1 MEKKKTKLSK
11 WHIAIIIIG
20 IIFNGIGIIHS
31 NLWFDE
37 AYSVGMASHN
47 LGEIWN
53 IGGHDVHPVL
63 YYWILSIIN
72 VISGGS
78 VIAYRIFS
86 LICIVLLSILGYTHI
101 RKDFGEKT
109 GILFSFFALF
119 LPEICIFANEVRMY
133 SLAVLLVTI
142 CAIYAYRI
150 FKGDTSWKN
159 WIIFEISSL
168 ACLYVHYYGLMAA
181 GLIHV
186 IMLINFIK
194 NHRSQSIKRIIL
206 FGIAL
211 IMLYIPWLVYFVSQ
225 LEHVAKGFWIGFEFP
240 NTIIELLSYQYIGN
254 LNYYVCFSISILL
267 YIYLGVQLYKIK
279 KAKEDILPVKLSIG
293 IYLAVIIAAVLI
305 TVLAKTSI
313 IFYRYLFVIT
323 GLYIFT
329 LSFILAKSKNKKM
342 VTLICIVTAVLAIA
356 SNVKMIEVN
365 YNSENTKPIEY
376 LNENIQPNDVI
387 VYTDIGSG
395 SIVAVNVTNNKQY
408 YYNEEDWG
416 VQEAYKA
423 FGPQMDTYI
432 TPDFINELSGRIWI
446 IDGTSDACYKK
457 YFSDEQQYTYVSQQ
471 SFSTKY
477 HEYNYVITLVEKDGT
492 K

>member
-1 MEKKKTKLSK
+1 
-11 WHIAIIIIG
+11 
-20 IIFNGIGIIHS
+20 
-31 NLWFDE
+31 
-37 AYSVGMASHN
+37 
-47 LGEIWN
+47 
-53 IGGHDVHPVL
+53 
-63 YYWILSIIN
+63 
-72 VISGGS
+72 
-78 VIAYRIFS
+78 
-86 LICIVLLSILGYTHI
+86 
-101 RKDFGEKT
+101 
-109 GILFSFFALF
+109 
-119 LPEICIFANEVRMY
+119 
-133 SLAVLLVTI
+133 
-142 CAIYAYRI
+142 
-150 FKGDTSWKN
+150 
-159 WIIFEISSL
+159 
-168 ACLYVHYYGLMAA
+168 
-181 GLIHV
+181 
-186 IMLINFIK
+186 
-194 NHRSQSIKRIIL
+194 
-206 FGIAL
+206 
-211 IMLYIPWLVYFVSQ
+211 
-225 LEHVAKGFWIGFEFP
+225 
-240 NTIIELLSYQYIGN
+240 
-254 LNYYVCFSISILL
+254 
-267 YIYLGVQLYKIK
+267 
-279 KAKEDILPVKLSIG
+279 
-293 IYLAVIIAAVLI
+293 
-305 TVLAKTSI
+305 
-313 IFYRYLFVIT
+313 
-323 GLYIFT
+323 
-329 LSFILAKSKNKKM
+329 M

>member
-1 MEKKKTKLSK
+1 MEKTKTNLSK

-20 IIFNGIGIIHS
+20 ILFNGIGIIHS

-47 LGEIWN
+47 WIDIWN

-63 YYWILSIIN
+63 YYWILSLIN

-78 VIAYRIFS
+78 IIAYRIFS
-86 LICIVLLSILGYTHI
+86 LICIALLSILGYTHI

-119 LPEICIFANEVRMY
+119 LPEICIFANEIRMY
-133 SLAVLLVTI
+133 SLAILLVTI

-168 ACLYVHYYGLMAA
+168 ACLYVHYYGLMVA

-211 IMLYIPWLVYFVSQ
+211 IALYIPWIVYFIGQLQHVS
-225 LEHVAKGFWIGFEFP
+225 EGFWIGFEFP
-240 NTIIELLSYQYIGN
+240 DTIIELLSYQYIGN
-254 LNYYVCFSISILL
+254 LNYYVGFAISILL
-267 YIYLGVQLYKIK
+267 YIYLGVQLHKIK
-279 KAKEDILPVKLSIG
+279 KDKVDILPVKLSIG
-293 IYLAVIIAAVLI
+293 IYLAVIIAAIVI

-313 IFYRYLFVIT
+313 LFYRYLFVIT

-329 LSFILAKSKNKKM
+329 LSFILSKSKNKKIIIA
-342 VTLICIVTAVLAIA
+342 ICIITTTLAIV
-356 SNVKMIEVN
+356 SNITMVKIN
-365 YNSENTKPIEY
+365 YSEKNGKSIEY
-376 LNENIQPNDVI
+376 LKNNIKQNDVI
-387 VYTDIGSG
+387 VYTDIGTG
-395 SIVAVNVTNNKQY
+395 SIIAVNFKENKQY
-408 YYNEEDWG
+408 YYNEQDWG

-432 TPDFINELSGRIWI
+432 TSDFIKELSGRIWI
-446 IDGTSDACYKK
+446 VDGVYDECYQK
-457 YFSDEQQYTYVSQQ
+457 YFNNEQYKFINQQ
-471 SFSTKY
+471 SFSDKY
-477 HEYNYVITLVEKDGT
+477 HEYNYTITLVEK
-492 K
+492 

>member
-1 MEKKKTKLSK
+1 MERTKTKLSK

-20 IIFNGIGIIHS
+20 ILFNGIGIIHS

-47 LGEIWN
+47 WIDIWN

-63 YYWILSIIN
+63 YYWILSLIN

-78 VIAYRIFS
+78 IIAYRIFS
-86 LICIVLLSILGYTHI
+86 LICIALLSILGYTHI

-119 LPEICIFANEVRMY
+119 LPEICIFANEIRMY
-133 SLAVLLVTI
+133 SLAILLVTI

-211 IMLYIPWLVYFVSQ
+211 IALYIPWIVYFIGQLQHVS
-225 LEHVAKGFWIGFEFP
+225 EGFWIGFEFP
-240 NTIIELLSYQYIGN
+240 DTIIELLSYQYIGN
-254 LNYYVCFSISILL
+254 LNYYVGFAISILL
-267 YIYLGVQLYKIK
+267 YIYLGVQLHKIK
-279 KAKEDILPVKLSIG
+279 KDKVDILPVKLSIG
-293 IYLAVIIAAVLI
+293 IYLAVIIAAIVI

-313 IFYRYLFVIT
+313 LFYRYLFVIT

-329 LSFILAKSKNKKM
+329 LSFILSKSKNKKIIIA
-342 VTLICIVTAVLAIA
+342 ICIITTILAIV
-356 SNVKMIEVN
+356 SNITMIKIN
-365 YNSENTKPIEY
+365 YSEKNGKSIEY
-376 LNENIQPNDVI
+376 LKNNIKQNDVI
-387 VYTDIGSG
+387 VYTDIGTG
-395 SIVAVNVTNNKQY
+395 SIIAVNFKENKQY
-408 YYNEEDWG
+408 YYNEQDWG

-432 TPDFINELSGRIWI
+432 TSDFIKELSGRIWI
-446 IDGTSDACYKK
+446 VDGVYDECYQK
-457 YFSDEQQYTYVSQQ
+457 YFNNEQYKFINQQ
-471 SFSTKY
+471 SFSDKY
-477 HEYNYVITLVEKDGT
+477 HEYNYTITLVEK
-492 K
+492 

>member
-1 MEKKKTKLSK
+1 MEKTKTNLSK

-20 IIFNGIGIIHS
+20 ILFNGIGIIHS

-47 LGEIWN
+47 WIDIWN

-63 YYWILSIIN
+63 YYWILSLIN
-72 VISGGS
+72 VISGGGI
-78 VIAYRIFS
+78 IAYRIFS
-86 LICIVLLSILGYTHI
+86 LICIALLSILGYTHI

-119 LPEICIFANEVRMY
+119 LPEICIFANEIRMY
-133 SLAVLLVTI
+133 SLAILLVTI

-211 IMLYIPWLVYFVSQ
+211 IALYIPWIVYFIGQLQHVS
-225 LEHVAKGFWIGFEFP
+225 EGFWIGFEFP
-240 NTIIELLSYQYIGN
+240 DTIIELLSYQYIGN
-254 LNYYVCFSISILL
+254 LNYYVGFAISILL
-267 YIYLGVQLYKIK
+267 YIYLGVQLHKIK
-279 KAKEDILPVKLSIG
+279 KDKVDILPVKLSIG
-293 IYLAVIIAAVLI
+293 IYLAVIIAAIVI

-313 IFYRYLFVIT
+313 LFYRYLFVIT

-329 LSFILAKSKNKKM
+329 LSFILSKSKNKKIIIA
-342 VTLICIVTAVLAIA
+342 ICIITTILAIV
-356 SNVKMIEVN
+356 SNITMVKIN
-365 YNSENTKPIEY
+365 YSEKNGKSIEY
-376 LNENIQPNDVI
+376 LKNNIKQNDVI
-387 VYTDIGSG
+387 VYTDIGTG
-395 SIVAVNVTNNKQY
+395 SIIAVNFKENKQY
-408 YYNEEDWG
+408 YYNEQDWG

-432 TPDFINELSGRIWI
+432 TPDFIKELSGRIWI
-446 IDGTSDACYKK
+446 VDGVYDECYQK
-457 YFSDEQQYTYVSQQ
+457 YFNNEQYKFINQQ
-471 SFSTKY
+471 SFSDKY
-477 HEYNYVITLVEKDGT
+477 HEYNYTITLVEK
-492 K
+492 

>member
-1 MEKKKTKLSK
+1 MEKTKTNLSK

-20 IIFNGIGIIHS
+20 ILFNGIGIIHS

-47 LGEIWN
+47 WIDIWN

-63 YYWILSIIN
+63 YYWILSLIN

-78 VIAYRIFS
+78 IIAYRIFS
-86 LICIVLLSILGYTHI
+86 LICIALLSILGYTHI

-119 LPEICIFANEVRMY
+119 LPEICIFANEIRMY
-133 SLAVLLVTI
+133 SLAILLVTI

-211 IMLYIPWLVYFVSQ
+211 IALYIPWIVYFIGQLQHVS
-225 LEHVAKGFWIGFEFP
+225 EGFWIGFEFP
-240 NTIIELLSYQYIGN
+240 DTIIELLSYQYIGN
-254 LNYYVCFSISILL
+254 LNYYVGFAISILL
-267 YIYLGVQLYKIK
+267 YIYLGVQLHKIK
-279 KAKEDILPVKLSIG
+279 KDKVDILPVKLSIG
-293 IYLAVIIAAVLI
+293 IYLAVIIAAIVI

-313 IFYRYLFVIT
+313 LFYRYLFVIT

-329 LSFILAKSKNKKM
+329 LSFILSKSKNKKIIIA
-342 VTLICIVTAVLAIA
+342 ICIITTIFAIV
-356 SNVKMIEVN
+356 SNITMVKIN
-365 YNSENTKPIEY
+365 YSEKNGKSIEY
-376 LNENIQPNDVI
+376 LKNNIKQNDVI
-387 VYTDIGSG
+387 VYTDIGTG
-395 SIVAVNVTNNKQY
+395 SIIAVNFKENKQY
-408 YYNEEDWG
+408 YYNEQDWG

-432 TPDFINELSGRIWI
+432 TSDFIKELSGRIWI
-446 IDGTSDACYKK
+446 VDGVYDECYQK
-457 YFSDEQQYTYVSQQ
+457 YFNNEQYKFINQQ
-471 SFSTKY
+471 SFSDKY
-477 HEYNYVITLVEKDGT
+477 HEYNYTITLVEK
-492 K
+492 

>member
-1 MEKKKTKLSK
+1 MEKTKTNLSK

-20 IIFNGIGIIHS
+20 ILFNGIGIIHS

-47 LGEIWN
+47 WIDIWN

-63 YYWILSIIN
+63 YYWILSLIN

-78 VIAYRIFS
+78 IIAYRIFS
-86 LICIVLLSILGYTHI
+86 LICIALLSILGYTHI

-119 LPEICIFANEVRMY
+119 LPEICIFANEIRMY
-133 SLAVLLVTI
+133 SLAILLVTI

-168 ACLYVHYYGLMAA
+168 ACLYVHYYGLMAT

-211 IMLYIPWLVYFVSQ
+211 IALYIPWIVYFIGQLQHVS
-225 LEHVAKGFWIGFEFP
+225 EGFWIGFEFP
-240 NTIIELLSYQYIGN
+240 DTIIELLSYQYIGN
-254 LNYYVCFSISILL
+254 LNYYVGFAISILL
-267 YIYLGVQLYKIK
+267 YIYLGVQLHKIK
-279 KAKEDILPVKLSIG
+279 KDKVDILPVKLSIG
-293 IYLAVIIAAVLI
+293 IYLAVIIAAIVI

-313 IFYRYLFVIT
+313 LFYRYLFVIT

-329 LSFILAKSKNKKM
+329 LSFILSKSKNKKIIIA
-342 VTLICIVTAVLAIA
+342 ICIITTILAIV
-356 SNVKMIEVN
+356 SNITMVKIN
-365 YNSENTKPIEY
+365 YSEKNGKSIEY
-376 LNENIQPNDVI
+376 LKNNIKQNDVI
-387 VYTDIGSG
+387 VYTDIGTG
-395 SIVAVNVTNNKQY
+395 SIIAVNFKENKQY
-408 YYNEEDWG
+408 YYNEQDWG

-432 TPDFINELSGRIWI
+432 TSDFIKELSGRIWI
-446 IDGTSDACYKK
+446 VDGVYDECYQK
-457 YFSDEQQYTYVSQQ
+457 YFNNEQYKFINQQ
-471 SFSTKY
+471 SFSDKY
-477 HEYNYVITLVEKDGT
+477 HEYNYTITLVEK
-492 K
+492 

>member
-47 LGEIWN
+47 FGEIWN

-86 LICIVLLSILGYTHI
+86 LICIALLSILGYTHI

-150 FKGDTSWKN
+150 FKCDTSWKN

-194 NHRSQSIKRIIL
+194 NHRLQSIKRIIL

-211 IMLYIPWLVYFVSQ
+211 VMLYIPWLVYFVSQ

-267 YIYLGVQLYKIK
+267 YIYLGVQLHKIK

-423 FGPQMDTYI
+423 FGPQMDTYV

>member
-1 MEKKKTKLSK
+1 MEKTKTNLSK

-20 IIFNGIGIIHS
+20 ILFNGIGIIHS

-47 LGEIWN
+47 WIDIWN

-63 YYWILSIIN
+63 YYWILSLIN

-78 VIAYRIFS
+78 IIAYRIFS
-86 LICIVLLSILGYTHI
+86 LICIALLSILGYTHI

-119 LPEICIFANEVRMY
+119 LPEICIFANEIRMY
-133 SLAVLLVTI
+133 SLAILLVTI

-168 ACLYVHYYGLMAA
+168 ACLYVHYYGLMVA

-211 IMLYIPWLVYFVSQ
+211 IALYIPWIVYFIGQLQHVS
-225 LEHVAKGFWIGFEFP
+225 EGFWIGFEFP
-240 NTIIELLSYQYIGN
+240 DTIIELLSYQYIGN
-254 LNYYVCFSISILL
+254 LNYYVGFAISILL
-267 YIYLGVQLYKIK
+267 YIYLGVQLHKIK
-279 KAKEDILPVKLSIG
+279 KDKVDILPVKLSIG
-293 IYLAVIIAAVLI
+293 IYLAVIIAAIVI

-313 IFYRYLFVIT
+313 LFYRYLFVIT

-329 LSFILAKSKNKKM
+329 LSFILSKSKNKKIIIA
-342 VTLICIVTAVLAIA
+342 ICIITTILAIV
-356 SNVKMIEVN
+356 SNITMVKIN
-365 YNSENTKPIEY
+365 YSEKNGKSIEY
-376 LNENIQPNDVI
+376 LKNNIKQNDVI
-387 VYTDIGSG
+387 VYTDIGTG
-395 SIVAVNVTNNKQY
+395 SIIAVNFKENKQY
-408 YYNEEDWG
+408 YYNEQDWG

-432 TPDFINELSGRIWI
+432 TSDFIKELSGRIWI
-446 IDGTSDACYKK
+446 VDGVYDECYQK
-457 YFSDEQQYTYVSQQ
+457 YFNNEQYKFINQQ
-471 SFSTKY
+471 SFSDKY
-477 HEYNYVITLVEKDGT
+477 HEYNYTITLVEK
-492 K
+492 

>member
-1 MEKKKTKLSK
+1 MEKTKTNLSK

-20 IIFNGIGIIHS
+20 ILFNGIGIIHS

-47 LGEIWN
+47 WIDIWN

-63 YYWILSIIN
+63 YYWILSLIN

-78 VIAYRIFS
+78 IIAYRIFS
-86 LICIVLLSILGYTHI
+86 LICIALLSILGYTHI

-119 LPEICIFANEVRMY
+119 LPEICIFANEIRMY
-133 SLAVLLVTI
+133 SLAILLVTI

-211 IMLYIPWLVYFVSQ
+211 IALYIPWIVYFIGQLQHVS
-225 LEHVAKGFWIGFEFP
+225 EGFWIGFEFP
-240 NTIIELLSYQYIGN
+240 DTIIELLSYQYIGN
-254 LNYYVCFSISILL
+254 LNYYVGFAISILL
-267 YIYLGVQLYKIK
+267 YIYLGVQLHKIK
-279 KAKEDILPVKLSIG
+279 KDKVDILPVKLSIG
-293 IYLAVIIAAVLI
+293 IYLAVIIAAIVI

-313 IFYRYLFVIT
+313 LFYRYLFVIT

-329 LSFILAKSKNKKM
+329 LSFILSKSKNKKIIIA
-342 VTLICIVTAVLAIA
+342 ICIITTILAIV
-356 SNVKMIEVN
+356 SNITMVKIN
-365 YNSENTKPIEY
+365 YSEKNGKSIEY
-376 LNENIQPNDVI
+376 LKNNIKQNDVI
-387 VYTDIGSG
+387 VYTDIGTG
-395 SIVAVNVTNNKQY
+395 SIIAVNFKENKQY
-408 YYNEEDWG
+408 YYNEQDWG

-423 FGPQMDTYI
+423 FGPQMNTYI
-432 TPDFINELSGRIWI
+432 TSDFIKELSGRIWI
-446 IDGTSDACYKK
+446 VDGVYDECYQK
-457 YFSDEQQYTYVSQQ
+457 YFNNEQYKFINQQ
-471 SFSTKY
+471 SFSDKY
-477 HEYNYVITLVEKDGT
+477 HEYNYTITLVEK
-492 K
+492 

>member
-1 MEKKKTKLSK
+1 MEKTKTNLSK

-20 IIFNGIGIIHS
+20 ILFNGIGIIHS

-47 LGEIWN
+47 WIDIWN

-63 YYWILSIIN
+63 YYWILSLIN

-78 VIAYRIFS
+78 IIAYRIFS
-86 LICIVLLSILGYTHI
+86 LICIALLSILGYTHI

-119 LPEICIFANEVRMY
+119 LPEICIFANEIRMY
-133 SLAVLLVTI
+133 SLAILLVTI

-194 NHRSQSIKRIIL
+194 NRRSQSIKRIIL

-211 IMLYIPWLVYFVSQ
+211 IALYIPWIVYFIGQLQHVS
-225 LEHVAKGFWIGFEFP
+225 EGFWIGFEFP
-240 NTIIELLSYQYIGN
+240 DTIIELLSYQYIGN
-254 LNYYVCFSISILL
+254 LNYYVGFAISILL
-267 YIYLGVQLYKIK
+267 YIYLGVQLHKIK
-279 KAKEDILPVKLSIG
+279 KDKVDILPVKLSIG
-293 IYLAVIIAAVLI
+293 IYLAVIIAAIVI

-313 IFYRYLFVIT
+313 LFYRYLFVIT

-329 LSFILAKSKNKKM
+329 LSFILSKSKNKKIIIA
-342 VTLICIVTAVLAIA
+342 ICIITTILAIV
-356 SNVKMIEVN
+356 SNIIMVKIN
-365 YNSENTKPIEY
+365 YSEKNGKSIEY
-376 LNENIQPNDVI
+376 LKNNIKQNDVI
-387 VYTDIGSG
+387 VYTDIGTG
-395 SIVAVNVTNNKQY
+395 SIIAVNFKENKQY
-408 YYNEEDWG
+408 YYNEQDWG

-432 TPDFINELSGRIWI
+432 TSDFIKELSGRIWI
-446 IDGTSDACYKK
+446 VDGVYDECYQK
-457 YFSDEQQYTYVSQQ
+457 YFNNEQYKFINQQ
-471 SFSTKY
+471 SFSDKY
-477 HEYNYVITLVEKDGT
+477 HEYNYTITLVEK
-492 K
+492 

>member
-1 MEKKKTKLSK
+1 MERTKTKLSK

-20 IIFNGIGIIHS
+20 ILFNGIGIIHS

-47 LGEIWN
+47 WIDIWN

-63 YYWILSIIN
+63 YYWILSLIN

-78 VIAYRIFS
+78 IIAYRIFS
-86 LICIVLLSILGYTHI
+86 LICIALLSILGYTHI

-119 LPEICIFANEVRMY
+119 LPEICIFANEIRMY
-133 SLAVLLVTI
+133 SLAILLVTI

-211 IMLYIPWLVYFVSQ
+211 IVLYIPWIVYFIGQLQHVS
-225 LEHVAKGFWIGFEFP
+225 EGFWIEFEFP
-240 NTIIELLSYQYIGN
+240 DTIIELLSYQYIGN
-254 LNYYVCFSISILL
+254 LNYYVGFAISILL
-267 YIYLGVQLYKIK
+267 YIYLGVQLHKIK
-279 KAKEDILPVKLSIG
+279 KDKVDILPVKLSIG
-293 IYLAVIIAAVLI
+293 IYLAVIIAAIVI

-313 IFYRYLFVIT
+313 LFYRYLFVIT

-329 LSFILAKSKNKKM
+329 LSFILSKSKNKKIIIA
-342 VTLICIVTAVLAIA
+342 ICIITTILAIV
-356 SNVKMIEVN
+356 SNITMVKIN
-365 YNSENTKPIEY
+365 YSEKNGKSIEY
-376 LNENIQPNDVI
+376 LKNNIKQNDII
-387 VYTDIGSG
+387 VYTDIGTG
-395 SIVAVNVTNNKQY
+395 SIIAVNFKENKQY
-408 YYNEEDWG
+408 YYNEQDWG

-432 TPDFINELSGRIWI
+432 TSDFIKELSGRIWI
-446 IDGTSDACYKK
+446 VDGVYDECYQK
-457 YFSDEQQYTYVSQQ
+457 YFNNEQYKFINQQ
-471 SFSTKY
+471 SFSDKY
-477 HEYNYVITLVEKDGT
+477 HEYNYTITLVEK
-492 K
+492 

>member
-1 MEKKKTKLSK
+1 MEKTKTNLSK

-20 IIFNGIGIIHS
+20 ILFNGIGIIHS

-47 LGEIWN
+47 WIDIWN

-63 YYWILSIIN
+63 YYWILSLIN

-78 VIAYRIFS
+78 IIAYRIFS
-86 LICIVLLSILGYTHI
+86 LICIALLSILGYTHI

-119 LPEICIFANEVRMY
+119 LPEICIFANEIRMY
-133 SLAVLLVTI
+133 SLAILLVTI

-211 IMLYIPWLVYFVSQ
+211 IALYIPWIVYFIGQLQHVS
-225 LEHVAKGFWIGFEFP
+225 EGFWIGFEFP
-240 NTIIELLSYQYIGN
+240 DTIIELLSYQYIGN
-254 LNYYVCFSISILL
+254 LNYYVGFAISILL
-267 YIYLGVQLYKIK
+267 YIYLGVQLHKIK
-279 KAKEDILPVKLSIG
+279 KDKVDILPVKLSIG
-293 IYLAVIIAAVLI
+293 IYLAVIIAAIVI

-313 IFYRYLFVIT
+313 LFYRYLFVIT

-329 LSFILAKSKNKKM
+329 LSFILSKSKNKKIIIA
-342 VTLICIVTAVLAIA
+342 ICIITTILAIV
-356 SNVKMIEVN
+356 SNITMVKIN
-365 YNSENTKPIEY
+365 YSEKNGKSIEY
-376 LNENIQPNDVI
+376 LKNNIKQNDVI
-387 VYTDIGSG
+387 VYTDIGTG
-395 SIVAVNVTNNKQY
+395 SIIAVNFKENKQY
-408 YYNEEDWG
+408 YYNEQDWG

-432 TPDFINELSGRIWI
+432 TSDFIKELSGRIWI
-446 IDGTSDACYKK
+446 VDGVYDECYQK
-457 YFSDEQQYTYVSQQ
+457 YFNNEQYKFINQQ
-471 SFSTKY
+471 SFSDKY
-477 HEYNYVITLVEKDGT
+477 HEYNYTITLVEK
-492 K
+492 

>member
-1 MEKKKTKLSK
+1 MEKTKTNLSK

-20 IIFNGIGIIHS
+20 ILFNGIGIIHS

-47 LGEIWN
+47 WIDIWN

-63 YYWILSIIN
+63 YYWILSLIN

-78 VIAYRIFS
+78 IIAYRIFS
-86 LICIVLLSILGYTHI
+86 LICIALLSILGYTHI

-119 LPEICIFANEVRMY
+119 LPEICIFANEIRMY
-133 SLAVLLVTI
+133 SLAILLVTI

-211 IMLYIPWLVYFVSQ
+211 IALYIPWIVYFIGQLQHVS
-225 LEHVAKGFWIGFEFP
+225 EGFWIGFEFP
-240 NTIIELLSYQYIGN
+240 DTIIELLSYQYIGN
-254 LNYYVCFSISILL
+254 LNYYVGFAISILL
-267 YIYLGVQLYKIK
+267 YIYLGVQLHKIK
-279 KAKEDILPVKLSIG
+279 KDKVDILPVKLSIG
-293 IYLAVIIAAVLI
+293 IYLAVIIAAIVI

-313 IFYRYLFVIT
+313 LFYRYLFVIT

-329 LSFILAKSKNKKM
+329 LSFILSKSKNKKIIIA
-342 VTLICIVTAVLAIA
+342 ICIITTILAIV
-356 SNVKMIEVN
+356 SNIIMVKIN
-365 YNSENTKPIEY
+365 YSEKNGKSIEY
-376 LNENIQPNDVI
+376 LKNNIKQNDVI
-387 VYTDIGSG
+387 VYTDIGTG
-395 SIVAVNVTNNKQY
+395 SIIAVNFKENKQY
-408 YYNEEDWG
+408 YYNEQDWG

-432 TPDFINELSGRIWI
+432 TSDFIKELSGRIWI
-446 IDGTSDACYKK
+446 VDGVYDECYQK
-457 YFSDEQQYTYVSQQ
+457 YFNNEQYKFINQQ
-471 SFSTKY
+471 SFSDKY
-477 HEYNYVITLVEKDGT
+477 HEYNYTITLVEK
-492 K
+492 

>member
-47 LGEIWN
+47 FGEIWN

-86 LICIVLLSILGYTHI
+86 LICIALLSILGYTHI

-119 LPEICIFANEVRMY
+119 LPEICIFANEIRMY

-194 NHRSQSIKRIIL
+194 NHRLQSIKRIIL

-211 IMLYIPWLVYFVSQ
+211 VMLYIPWLVYFVSQ

-267 YIYLGVQLYKIK
+267 YIYLGVQLHKIK

-423 FGPQMDTYI
+423 FGPQMDTYV

-457 YFSDEQQYTYVSQQ
+457 YFIDEQQYTYVSQQ

-477 HEYNYVITLVEKDGT
+477 HDYNYVITLVEKDGT

>member
-1 MEKKKTKLSK
+1 MEKTKTNLSK

-20 IIFNGIGIIHS
+20 ILFNGIGIIHS

-47 LGEIWN
+47 WIDIWN

-63 YYWILSIIN
+63 YYWILSLIN

-78 VIAYRIFS
+78 IIAYRIFS
-86 LICIVLLSILGYTHI
+86 LICIALLSILGYTHI

-119 LPEICIFANEVRMY
+119 LPEICIFANEIRMY
-133 SLAVLLVTI
+133 SLAILLVTI

-211 IMLYIPWLVYFVSQ
+211 IALYIPWIVYFIGQLQHVS
-225 LEHVAKGFWIGFEFP
+225 EGFWIGFEFP
-240 NTIIELLSYQYIGN
+240 DTIIELLSYQYIGN
-254 LNYYVCFSISILL
+254 LNYYVGFAISILL
-267 YIYLGVQLYKIK
+267 YIYLGVQLHKIK
-279 KAKEDILPVKLSIG
+279 KDKVDILPVKLSIG
-293 IYLAVIIAAVLI
+293 IYLAVIIAAIVI

-313 IFYRYLFVIT
+313 LFYRYLFVIT

-329 LSFILAKSKNKKM
+329 LSFILSKSKNKKIIIA
-342 VTLICIVTAVLAIA
+342 ICIITTILAIV
-356 SNVKMIEVN
+356 SNITMVKIN
-365 YNSENTKPIEY
+365 YSEKNGKSIEY
-376 LNENIQPNDVI
+376 LKNNIKQNDVI
-387 VYTDIGSG
+387 VYTDIGTG
-395 SIVAVNVTNNKQY
+395 SIIAVNFKENKQY
-408 YYNEEDWG
+408 YYNEQDWG

-432 TPDFINELSGRIWI
+432 TPDFIKELSGRIWI
-446 IDGTSDACYKK
+446 VDGVYDECYQK
-457 YFSDEQQYTYVSQQ
+457 YFNNEQYKFINQQ
-471 SFSTKY
+471 SFSDKY
-477 HEYNYVITLVEKDGT
+477 HEYNYTITLVEK
-492 K
+492 

>member
-1 MEKKKTKLSK
+1 MEKTKTNLSK

-20 IIFNGIGIIHS
+20 ILFNGIGIIHS

-47 LGEIWN
+47 WIDIWN

-63 YYWILSIIN
+63 YYWILSLIN

-78 VIAYRIFS
+78 IIAYRIFS
-86 LICIVLLSILGYTHI
+86 LICIALLSILGYTHI

-119 LPEICIFANEVRMY
+119 LPEICIFANEIRMY
-133 SLAVLLVTI
+133 SLAILLVTI

-211 IMLYIPWLVYFVSQ
+211 IALYIPWIVYFIGQLQHVS
-225 LEHVAKGFWIGFEFP
+225 EGFWIGFEFP
-240 NTIIELLSYQYIGN
+240 DTIIELLSYQYIGN
-254 LNYYVCFSISILL
+254 LNYYVGFAISILL
-267 YIYLGVQLYKIK
+267 YIYLGVQLHKIK
-279 KAKEDILPVKLSIG
+279 KDKVDILPVKLSIG
-293 IYLAVIIAAVLI
+293 IYLAVIIAAIVI

-313 IFYRYLFVIT
+313 LFYRYLFVIT

-329 LSFILAKSKNKKM
+329 LSFILSKSKNKKIIIA
-342 VTLICIVTAVLAIA
+342 ICIITTILAIV
-356 SNVKMIEVN
+356 SNITMVKIN
-365 YNSENTKPIEY
+365 YSEKNGKSIEY
-376 LNENIQPNDVI
+376 LKNNIKQNDVI
-387 VYTDIGSG
+387 VYTDIGTG
-395 SIVAVNVTNNKQY
+395 SIIAVNFKENKQY
-408 YYNEEDWG
+408 YYNEQDWG

-432 TPDFINELSGRIWI
+432 TSDFIKELSGRIWI
-446 IDGTSDACYKK
+446 VDGVYDECYQK
-457 YFSDEQQYTYVSQQ
+457 YFNNEQYKFINQQLFSD
-471 SFSTKY
+471 KY
-477 HEYNYVITLVEKDGT
+477 HEYNYTITLVEK
-492 K
+492 

>member
-1 MEKKKTKLSK
+1 MERTKTKLSK

-20 IIFNGIGIIHS
+20 ILFNGIGIIHS

-47 LGEIWN
+47 WIDIWN

-63 YYWILSIIN
+63 YYWILSLIN

-78 VIAYRIFS
+78 IIAYRIFS
-86 LICIVLLSILGYTHI
+86 LICIALLSILGYTHI

-119 LPEICIFANEVRMY
+119 LPEICIFANEIRMY
-133 SLAVLLVTI
+133 SLAILLVTI

-211 IMLYIPWLVYFVSQ
+211 IALYIPWIVYFIGQLQHVS
-225 LEHVAKGFWIGFEFP
+225 EGFWIGFEFP
-240 NTIIELLSYQYIGN
+240 DTIIELLSYQYIGN
-254 LNYYVCFSISILL
+254 LNYYVGFAISILL
-267 YIYLGVQLYKIK
+267 YIYLGVQLHKIK
-279 KAKEDILPVKLSIG
+279 KDKVDILPVKLSIG
-293 IYLAVIIAAVLI
+293 IYLAVIIAAIEI

-313 IFYRYLFVIT
+313 LFYRYLFVIT

-329 LSFILAKSKNKKM
+329 LSFILSKSKNKKIIIA
-342 VTLICIVTAVLAIA
+342 ICIITTILAIV
-356 SNVKMIEVN
+356 SNITMIKIN
-365 YNSENTKPIEY
+365 YSEKNGKSIEY
-376 LNENIQPNDVI
+376 LKNNIKQNDVI
-387 VYTDIGSG
+387 VYTDIGTG
-395 SIVAVNVTNNKQY
+395 SIIAVNFKENKQY
-408 YYNEEDWG
+408 YYNEQDWG

-432 TPDFINELSGRIWI
+432 TSDFIKELSGRIWI
-446 IDGTSDACYKK
+446 VDGVYDECYQK
-457 YFSDEQQYTYVSQQ
+457 YFNNEQYKFINQQ
-471 SFSTKY
+471 SFSDKY
-477 HEYNYVITLVEKDGT
+477 HEYNYTITLVEK
-492 K
+492 